1 MTAVLEQIDTNY
13 IAFKQELED
22 ARKPRHSGM
31 HPFSAAWSEGKLT
44 TQQYSAWAKQHYYY
58 IEVVG
63 QMFGMMYIRAPH
75 VDTRLHVLENLAGEE
90 IMGKRHPDLL
100 LDFAE
105 ACGMNRNEILDAE
118 VNGEILPTT
127 RAMRSWILELGH
139 FRPLEEA
146 GAGVMVGLEGQL
158 PTMYTR
164 YVNIMRQQG
173 FTDEQLKFFHVHI
186 EGDEEHAENG
196 IQLAYR
202 YADTP
207 EKRRRA
213 VAVVR
218 ASTEVRWNYLTGMYK
233 AIVLGEDPYKL

>member
-1 MTAVLEQIDTNY
+1 MTLTVNPGYAEFKAALE
-13 IAFKQELED
+13 E

-31 HPFSAAWSEGKLT
+31 HPMSAAIAGGQLSRRQLGE
-44 TQQYSAWAKQHYYY
+44 WAKQHYHY
-58 IEVVG
+58 IEIVG

-75 VDTRLHVLENLAGEE
+75 VDARLHILENLAGEE
-90 IMGKRHPDLL
+90 IQGTRHPNLL
-100 LDFAE
+100 LNFAE
-105 ACGMNRNEILDAE
+105 ACGLSREEIINAE

-127 RAMRSWILELGH
+127 RAMRSWVLELGH

-146 GAGVMVGLEGQL
+146 GAGIMVGLEGQL

-164 YVNIMRQQG
+164 YVEALRKQG
-173 FTDEQLKFFHVHI
+173 FSDEELKFFHVHI

-202 YADTP
+202 YADTE

-218 ASTEVRWNYLTGMYK
+218 ASTEVRWNYQTGMYK
-233 AIVLGEDPYKL
+233 AIVLGEDPFKL